1 MRLNKKRKIV
11 TREDLIKQ
19 FNKFYPYELIIEYV
33 DEESGEVEWIDL
45 FFEGNFDLTKEDIK
59 KTLEESIRDNYYIVK
74 NKKNKLYFKSKNNNK
89 TITVVKKI
97 FKR

>member
-1 MRLNKKRKIV
+1 M
-11 TREDLIKQ
+11 TREDLVKQ

-59 KTLEESIRDNYYIVK
+59 RTL
-74 NKKNKLYFKSKNNNK
+74 
-89 TITVVKKI
+89 
-97 FKR
+97 